1 MSSIREFLYDDQKIT
16 FEFNDGQ
23 SMVNATQM
31 AKPFGKLPTGFL
43 RGESA
48 KAFVLALEEDYR
60 KNAPP
65 PSVSVERT
73 VKLPSQAVASV
84 LPVGERM
91 EISDFT
97 PAHMS
102 NNKYIRIH
110 LHLIIFFFH

>member
-65 PSVSVERT
+65 PQCFGGADGE
-73 VKLPSQAVASV
+73 ASV
-84 LPVGERM
+84 AGCGIRASGWGEDG
-91 EISDFT
+91 DF
-97 PAHMS
+97 
-102 NNKYIRIH
+102 
-110 LHLIIFFFH
+110 